1 MKAIESMSPS
11 KEAEKIESSPQIATQ
26 KEAAAYCG
34 VSERTIR
41 QWEKEGPLRD
51 AAGNF
56 IKERLDERIADRE
69 TEGNPLKTRQMTA
82 TAELT
87 EAKAALAKMQM
98 QVRQGELLAKEQVDE
113 DRLKRVVETRRVLL
127 SLPRKLPPVLKGRTL
142 AEMQTAIR
150 DEIHHTLEVFAG
162 KTEPTNVFEDVVFL
176 VSSLTAKEKKQ
187 LRAMLLERAKP

>member
-1 MKAIESMSPS
+1 MTEKAETT
-11 KEAEKIESSPQIATQ
+11 IATQ

-51 AAGNF
+51 AAGHF
-56 IKERLDERIADRE
+56 IQQRLDERIAERQ
-69 TEGNPLKTRQMTA
+69 TEGNPLKTRQLTA

-98 QVRQGELLAKEQVDE
+98 QVRQGELLAKEQVE
-113 DRLKRVVETRRVLL
+113 EERLLRVVETRRVLL
-127 SLPRKLPPVLKGRTL
+127 SLPRKLPPILKGRTL

-162 KTEPTNVFEDVVFL
+162 KTDRHEVFEDIIFL
-176 VSSLTAKEKKQ
+176 VAFLTAKEKKQ
-187 LRAMLLERAKP
+187 LRAMLLERAKA